1 MFDGLT
7 AIVDATW
14 KAPKFTQA
22 AGTGDTAQSGSFY
35 LKKTFMLYW
44 IAVYSGFDRMASK
57 KFSACPPIESSFLT
71 SLRFQVFTEIVRIL
85 VSGDVQES

>member
-1 MFDGLT
+1 LESPE
-7 AIVDATW
+7 VR
-14 KAPKFTQA
+14 PSC
-22 AGTGDTAQSGSFY
+22 GTGDTAQPGSFY

-44 IAVYSGFDRMASK
+44 IAVYSGFDRVASK